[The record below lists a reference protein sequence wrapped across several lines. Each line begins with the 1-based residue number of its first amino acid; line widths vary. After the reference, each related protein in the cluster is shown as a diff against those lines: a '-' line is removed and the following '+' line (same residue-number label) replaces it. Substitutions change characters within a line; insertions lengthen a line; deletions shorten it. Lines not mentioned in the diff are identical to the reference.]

1 MAAPRWKQ
9 LEIRKEK
16 GLFWRKSVFFKE
28 KRTILK
34 KEEEKIIKDR
44 RKYAK
49 KKKKKNIARLKKVV
63 SWYYYYRFL
72 PYYYYYSFKKR
83 FWKKSKLW
91 CHYQPIL
98 CGVILNLTRKN
109 KLKILWSILNSV
121 HLISFFVVWNDY
133 LLNKFRGIYIS
144 TLFSKFRCGV
154 DFPFYRK
161 VGKKKKGNET
171 TIRYVMRK

>member
-1 MAAPRWKQ
+1 MRILWQLPDGNSWKF
-9 LEIRKEK
+9 EK
-16 GLFWRKSVFFKE
+16 KKGFFEE
-28 KRTILK
+28 KVAFLSKKMTILK
-34 KEEEKIIKDR
+34 KTKKPIKDR

-49 KKKKKNIARLKKVV
+49 KKKEEKKNIARLKKVV

-109 KLKILWSILNSV
+109 KLKILWSILNSIRT
-121 HLISFFVVWNDY
+121 ISFFCRLKW
-133 LLNKFRGIYIS
+133 LHLEEFKEWSFIFYIS
-144 TLFSKFRCGV
+144 LNSCTLQCF
-154 DFPFYRK
+154 
-161 VGKKKKGNET
+161 
-171 TIRYVMRK
+171 